1 MSNLETDFTE
11 RRRSQTFTVIVNN
24 EAVLQTDRLAVA
36 VERYYEEIAKDTS
49 IDCAVYGTGQD
60 EAYEAY
66 SG

>member
-1 MSNLETDFTE
+1 MKQSQTQNTE
-11 RRRSQTFTVIVNN
+11 RRSQTFTVIVNN
-24 EAVLQTDRLAVA
+24 QAVLQCGSLGEAT
-36 VERYYEEIAKDTS
+36 ERYYEEIAKDSS